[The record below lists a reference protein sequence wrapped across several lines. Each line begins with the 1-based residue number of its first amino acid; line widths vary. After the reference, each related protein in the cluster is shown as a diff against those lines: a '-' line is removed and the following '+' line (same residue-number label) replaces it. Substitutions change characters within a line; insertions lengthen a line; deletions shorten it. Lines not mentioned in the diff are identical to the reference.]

1 MSNYGI
7 KYKCSF
13 DSMKG
18 LNYKVYI
25 LQKDYNSA
33 ISDLRMGG
41 NPVQINYTSNSE
53 NKFEIIRGSEC
64 ILNFF
69 SEYDGQ
75 FTEIMTADKNQF
87 MIQVWLDDTL
97 HWQGYIIQD
106 NYTEPFAAAP
116 YMVSLRAT
124 DGLGD
129 LKFFDYAKENG
140 TVYLTDMTFSD
151 VILNCLGRLKN
162 GTKLI
167 TSNDVFETRMDRL
180 NASLEAFS
188 ILTINPFIFL
198 ENELN
203 AKKCDEVL
211 KMVLELFQCYIY
223 YKKGAYYIE
232 RVNYKLSNVL
242 TRRTY
247 NIDFNDVQS
256 IANVVSTENIRGQI
270 SKTGNLT
277 FINADHSSTYTQAYN
292 KVETNSDVIDS
303 KNLFINNNFR
313 FWNDTTGFPFNCV
326 MSGTLDIEKKEYP
339 KSGAALQINTKS
351 DDNTISLS
359 TNCLKIVKNSFQGVV
374 TSADKLNIK
383 MASVGNVRF
392 MIKAV
397 TPTKNYYLNCSGY
410 TENNE
415 VKYDAWFN
423 ETPSFCKVKEI
434 GGSRTPNPE
443 GSFSVT
449 DMSATIPDSVGSLDI
464 SFLPTYIDQDSRSVC
479 IIREFTPT
487 VTAGNEARNT
497 GENYSITSNK
507 VVRETY
513 NNYQPTIGEFGTIG
527 SFNQLLLITSTG
539 KSVTNT
545 WYRDG
550 KTEAKALFE
559 IGVRS
564 ILNQYRDSHRLFSGS
579 FYGDF
584 DYGKVYT
591 IETLTGL
598 HMPYKCSSDLK
609 FDTHNVSFFELL
621 NDADD
626 AADKYT
632 RYVIYKDGDYS
643 TNSNFNFTDGY
654 RPRPNIG
661 GGGRNGRG

>member
-1 MSNYGI
+1 MAYGI

-33 ISDLRMGG
+33 VYDLRMGG
-41 NPVQINYTSNSE
+41 TPVQINYTSNSE

-64 ILNFF
+64 ILNFY

-87 MIQVWLDDTL
+87 MVQVMLDDVL
-97 HWQGYIIQD
+97 HWQGYVIQD
-106 NYTEPFAAAP
+106 NYTEPFTSAP

-140 TVYLTDMTFSD
+140 TVYLNDMTFSD
-151 VILNCLGRLKN
+151 VILNCLGLLKN

-180 NASLEAFS
+180 NASLEAFNMV
-188 ILTINPFIFL
+188 TVNPFIFL

-232 RVNYKLSNVL
+232 RVNYKLSNTL

-247 NIDFNDVQS
+247 NIDFNDAQS
-256 IANVVSTENIRGQI
+256 IANVVTTENIRGQI

-277 FINADHSSTYTQAYN
+277 FINADHSSTYTPAYN

-303 KNLFINNNFR
+303 KNLFINNYFR

-326 MSGTLDIEKKEYP
+326 KSGTLDIEKKEYP
-339 KSGAALQINTKS
+339 KSGAALQINTKLS
-351 DDNTISLS
+351 DDNAISLS

-392 MIKAV
+392 MVKAT
-397 TPTKNYYLNCSGY
+397 TPTKNYYLKSSGY

-415 VKYDAWFN
+415 VKYEAWFT

-434 GGSRTPNPE
+434 GGSRTDNPE

-487 VTAGNEARNT
+487 VAVGNEARNT

-513 NNYQPTIGEFGTIG
+513 NDYSPVIGEFGTIG
-527 SFNQLLLITSTG
+527 SFNQLLLITPTG

-545 WYRDG
+545 WYREG
-550 KTEAKALFE
+550 RTESKALFE

-579 FYGDF
+579 FYGEF

-598 HMPYKCSSDLK
+598 HMSYKCNSDLK

-626 AADKYT
+626 SSDTYK